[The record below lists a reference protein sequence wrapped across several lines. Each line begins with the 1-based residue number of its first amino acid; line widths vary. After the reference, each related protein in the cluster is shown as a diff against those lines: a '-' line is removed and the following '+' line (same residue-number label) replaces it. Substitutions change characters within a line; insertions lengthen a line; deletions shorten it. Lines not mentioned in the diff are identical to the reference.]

1 MLLQSFYL
9 RILLVNA
16 AEQAIN
22 VQLAT
27 KIATIV
33 NLFKAKYPAAR
44 SDLKPWLNNSDTRKL
59 LDPDSIDVGFH
70 FPGVSWRLKVRSILF
85 QIRLYEDPIDGDLR
99 AIGIEASG
107 HDYKGER
114 WRFSTVENWQFV
126 GDTMPMD
133 DGAENLR
140 EFSRQTLDVFNKKP
154 L

>member
-1 MLLQSFYL
+1 MLLHSFYL
-9 RILLVNA
+9 RVLLVNA

-126 GDTMPMD
+126 GDTIPMD
-133 DGAENLR
+133 DGAEKLR

>member
-1 MLLQSFYL
+1 M
-9 RILLVNA
+9 NA
-16 AEQAIN
+16 AEQAKT
-22 VQLAT
+22 VEVTT

-33 NLFKAKYPAAR
+33 NLFKAKYPSAR
-44 SDLKPWLNNSDTRKL
+44 SDLRPWLNNPDTRKL
-59 LDPDSIDVGFH
+59 IDPDSIDVSFH

-107 HDYKGER
+107 HDYRGER
-114 WRFSTVENWQFV
+114 WRFSTVDNWQFL

-140 EFSRQTLDVFNKKP
+140 EFSRQTLDVFNHK
-154 L
+154 

>member
-1 MLLQSFYL
+1 M
-9 RILLVNA
+9 NA
-16 AEQAIN
+16 SEQAIN
-22 VQLAT
+22 VQLAI